1 MDRTDPPVATPDRP
15 DSPPAADGPPLA
27 TAYAREQEQ
36 DSPVSEMLRR
46 LPSVVAR
53 GLLYLIVGFVLTV
66 LVWASINTMDIIVE
80 VPATVVPGGK
90 LRVVEPPEDAVV
102 REILVRVGDRVEAGQ
117 PMVIVESQH
126 VSSLLADLQQ
136 RKAELAMAVREVE
149 EFTPLKVADLEDQL
163 TAENEVFALRGQ
175 LHDETMHKLAGAT
188 ERKAFE
194 RDMAQSRLKLL
205 DRIVRV
211 ETQLEEKGLVAER
224 KLLESTQTQEELQA
238 LVATLDS
245 EWQETDTDKAI
256 EVRRFAV
263 DRREHERRVT
273 ELRSR
278 IADLRRTAEHD
289 RTEAQIWYDKAYALA
304 SLTLDGI
311 DADLVERAAQG
322 GAPATDLR
330 TLAAPVDGIV
340 AAVLVNTPGE
350 LAARGETVVELIPAG
365 VALELEIRIDH
376 RDVGTVKVGQDV
388 RYKFDAFPFA
398 RHGVLRGH
406 IERVSPAA
414 LPAEV
419 AGGQSYYRAYG
430 DLDQDYFRVEGDRV
444 PLLPG
449 MTATAEIKTEERRVL
464 AVMFEPLRELT
475 SPATAGR

>member
-1 MDRTDPPVATPDRP
+1 
-15 DSPPAADGPPLA
+15 
-27 TAYAREQEQ
+27 
-36 DSPVSEMLRR
+36 MLRR

-102 REILVRVGDRVEAGQ
+102 REILVRVGDRVKAGQ
-117 PMVIVESQH
+117 PMVIVESQN
-126 VSSLLADLQQ
+126 VSSLLADLRQ

-149 EFTPLKVADLEDQL
+149 EFTPMKVADLEDQL

-273 ELRSR
+273 ELRSK

-289 RTEAQIWYDKAYALA
+289 LTEAQIWYDKAYALA
-304 SLTLDGI
+304 SLTIDGT
-311 DADLVERAAQG
+311 DAGLVERAAQG

-340 AAVLVNTPGE
+340 ASVLVNTPGE

-376 RDVGTVKVGQDV
+376 RDIGNGQGRPGGPLQV
-388 RYKFDAFPFA
+388 RRLPVRAPRRAA
-398 RHGVLRGH
+398 RHHRAGLACR
-406 IERVSPAA
+406 P
-414 LPAEV
+414 
-419 AGGQSYYRAYG
+419 AGGGRGRAVVLSRLWRSRSGLFPGRGRQGSVASRHDG
-430 DLDQDYFRVEGDRV
+430 DGRDQDRGAARAGGHVRALARADLAGH
-444 PLLPG
+444 
-449 MTATAEIKTEERRVL
+449 RRAL
-464 AVMFEPLRELT
+464 
-475 SPATAGR
+475 SP